1 MPAPDQ
7 ERQHDQRLQRIE
19 RLGHLLDDSIRLP
32 GIDYRIGYDALIG
45 LIPGFG
51 DAAGLL
57 LSAYI
62 VYEASRFGLPKQTL
76 LRMAI
81 NVAVESF
88 FGAVPLLGDVFD
100 ATYKANLRNLDLLHE
115 HVGLPTRK
123 KRRVSNRGFF
133 LIVLLILLL
142 ALVGIGVLIWLL
154 IAAIAGVF

>member
-1 MPAPDQ
+1 MPSAASEQPDGT
-7 ERQHDQRLQRIE
+7 RLQRIE

-62 VYEASRFGLPKQTL
+62 VYEASRFDVPKQTL

-88 FGAVPLLGDVFD
+88 FGAVPVLGDVFD
-100 ATYKANLRNLDLLHE
+100 ATYKANLRNLDLLHD
-115 HVGLPTRK
+115 HVGLPAK
-123 KRRVSNRGFF
+123 SKRRLSNRGFF
-133 LIVLLILLL
+133 IVVLLVLLL

-154 IAAIAGVF
+154 IAAIAGLF